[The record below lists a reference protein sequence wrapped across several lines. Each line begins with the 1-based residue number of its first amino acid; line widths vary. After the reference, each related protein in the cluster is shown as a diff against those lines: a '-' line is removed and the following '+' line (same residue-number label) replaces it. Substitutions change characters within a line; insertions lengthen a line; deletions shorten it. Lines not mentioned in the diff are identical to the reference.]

1 MRVSAAFLPSGETT
15 GSLPLWIL
23 RVGVAACF
31 IGHGMLGVNQT
42 AAWIPYFAVAGVG
55 PAQAWDLM
63 PWVGVFDVAMG
74 LSVLFYPVRAIV
86 AYMLVWAAW
95 TALLRPLAG
104 ESFWEAI
111 ERAGNYGAPLAL
123 YLLFSGDSEKQVWFS
138 RRLRDP
144 RTEASGRTIAR
155 VLRLTTGLL
164 LLGHGAL
171 NWIVLKPVFSAQY
184 SMLGLPEP
192 TAAPLIGV
200 FECLLALAVL
210 LTPNRWLLLAVVGW
224 KLATEALYPM
234 SGSPFWVLV
243 EHGGSYAAPLALA
256 FLLPNARLL
265 LTASAPAPAR

>member
-1 MRVSAAFLPSGETT
+1 
-15 GSLPLWIL
+15 
-23 RVGVAACF
+23 
-31 IGHGMLGVNQT
+31 
-42 AAWIPYFAVAGVG
+42 
-55 PAQAWDLM
+55 
-63 PWVGVFDVAMG
+63 
-74 LSVLFYPVRAIV
+74 
-86 AYMLVWAAW
+86 
-95 TALLRPLAG
+95 
-104 ESFWEAI
+104 
-111 ERAGNYGAPLAL
+111 L

-184 SMLGLPEP
+184 SMLGLPGP

-210 LTPNRWLLLAVVGW
+210 FTPNRWLLLGVVGW
-224 KLATEALYPM
+224 KLVTEALYPM

-256 FLLPNARLL
+256 FLLPNARPLR
-265 LTASAPAPAR
+265 TASAPAPAR